1 MQGAALCVFA
11 NKKDLPG
18 AKTAAEITE
27 LLGLTSMKVR
37 IVSGWVL
44 RRRVVGPRAPP
55 APPPRK
61 VTGDQDRQWTIQAT
75 SAVKGEGLNEGMDWL
90 ANVLAAQQ

>member
-1 MQGAALCVFA
+1 MCVFA

-27 LLGLTSMKVR
+27 LLGLISMKVR
-37 IVSGWVL
+37 RRTSMLL
-44 RRRVVGPRAPP
+44 RARV
-55 APPPRK
+55 
-61 VTGDQDRQWTIQAT
+61 TLTLQDRQWTIQAT
-75 SAVKGEGLNEGMDWL
+75 SAVQGEGLSEGMDWL